1 MLLCLEEEKS
11 AEQPNMLVAASQNV
25 NSQINL
31 RFVSKFFCCCC
42 LFGFFF
48 CNPKKI
54 LELQVKSGWEGILFI
69 QALIRYINFVPV
81 ISE

>member
-42 LFGFFF
+42 LFFF
-48 CNPKKI
+48 
-54 LELQVKSGWEGILFI
+54 LQS
-69 QALIRYINFVPV
+69 
-81 ISE
+81 